1 MPMGSRPIRCSLSVI
16 GDRGMPYEKTSEL
29 PEHAQEIYQAAF
41 NNA

>member
-1 MPMGSRPIRCSLSVI
+1 
-16 GDRGMPYEKTSEL
+16 MPYEKTSELPESVLENL